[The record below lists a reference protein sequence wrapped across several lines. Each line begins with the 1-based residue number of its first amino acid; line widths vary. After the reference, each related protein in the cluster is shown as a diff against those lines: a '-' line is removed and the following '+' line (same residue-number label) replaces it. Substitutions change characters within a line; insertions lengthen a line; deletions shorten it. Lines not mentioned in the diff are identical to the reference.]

1 MVIAM
6 FFLLKSMLP
15 FLEGGKSLSLDSMR
29 LSKKTQNVTRG
40 REGSE
45 IVQNI
50 SPYFFNGPMDQG
62 KYFLRN

>member
-29 LSKKTQNVTRG
+29 LSKKHRMSHEGGRG
-40 REGSE
+40 LKSSKILVLIFLMALWAKE
-45 IVQNI
+45 NI
-50 SPYFFNGPMDQG
+50 S
-62 KYFLRN
+62 